1 MLQGTDFFCDSW
13 DLSAADLVWEL
24 QGNDSVL
31 KCQW

>member
-24 QGNDSVL
+24 QGNDFVL